1 VFSQISPG
9 PKGQPM
15 RPSRSCLPAGY
26 LVDHAGTLEL
36 AVELADAARTL
47 RPVQPLSERYPEFTV
62 DDAYEVQQAQ
72 LSAQAQAGHR
82 LAGHKIGLTSLA
94 MQRQLGIDSPDYG
107 YLLHEM
113 LWKSNDTIPGN
124 AFIQP
129 RVEPEIAFIMGDDV
143 YQKSPTREQ
152 LTASI
157 RSVAPAI
164 EVIDS
169 RIEGWRIKLVDTI
182 ADNASSAAVVLGQ
195 QVAWAEAPELS
206 EVGCALY
213 CDDELVAEGLG
224 SAVMGDP
231 LNALA
236 WLARLLAGKGRRLK
250 RDEVVIPGALTAA
263 IPVAS
268 GATVRATFA
277 SIGEVTCTFK

>member
-1 VFSQISPG
+1 
-9 PKGQPM
+9 
-15 RPSRSCLPAGY
+15 
-26 LVDHAGTLEL
+26 VDQAGTLEL
-36 AVELADAARTL
+36 AAELADAARTR
-47 RPVQPLSERYPEFTV
+47 RPVQPLSERYPGFNV
-62 DDAYEVQQAQ
+62 DDAYKVQQAQ
-72 LSAQAQAGHR
+72 LAAHVQAGHR

-107 YLLHEM
+107 YLLYEM
-113 LWKSNDTIPGN
+113 LRKSNDTVPSD

-143 YQKSPTREQ
+143 SQMAPTREQ

-157 RSVAPAI
+157 RAVAPVI

-182 ADNASSAAVVLGQ
+182 ADNASSAAVVIGEQ
-195 QVAWAEAPELS
+195 IDWADTPTLR
-206 EVGCALY
+206 EVGCAFY
-213 CDDELVAEGLG
+213 RNDELIAEGVG
-224 SAVMGDP
+224 TAVMGDP
-231 LNALA
+231 INALA
-236 WLARLLAGKGRRLK
+236 WLARLLASQGRRLK

-277 SIGEVTCTFK
+277 GIGQVACTFK

>member
-1 VFSQISPG
+1 M
-9 PKGQPM
+9 QP
-15 RPSRSCLPAGY
+15 P
-26 LVDHAGTLEL
+26 
-36 AVELADAARTL
+36 
-47 RPVQPLSERYPEFTV
+47 SERYPEFSV

-72 LSAQAQAGHR
+72 LAAHAKAGHR

-107 YLLHEM
+107 YLVHEM
-113 LWKSNDTIPGN
+113 LWKSNDNVPGD

-129 RVEPEIAFIMGDDV
+129 RVEPEIAFIMGGDV
-143 YQKSPTREQ
+143 SQKSPTRAQ
-152 LTASI
+152 LAASI
-157 RSVAPAI
+157 RAVAPAI

-182 ADNASSAAVVLGQ
+182 ADNASSAAVVIGQ
-195 QVAWAEAPELS
+195 QVDWADAPVLS
-206 EVGCALY
+206 KVGCALY
-213 CDDELVAEGLG
+213 HDGKLVAEGVG
-224 SAVMGDP
+224 AAVMGDP

-236 WLARLLAGKGRRLK
+236 WLARLLGSKGRRLK

-277 SIGEVTCTFK
+277 GIGEVACTFK